1 MSTSAAAAEQY
12 YDSALQ
18 RGDYYTKEVGLWGG
32 RGAEMLGLQ
41 GSTQRADFVALC
53 RGQHPGTKETLTQRS
68 KEDRRPGYDFCCA
81 VPKSV
86 SLYLA
91 LSDDKAVEAM
101 IQDSF
106 RETMDDIEARIE
118 CRVRKGMLKKTGRRA
133 IWCTAVS
140 RTGKPGQWAEYRIR
154 IITSTPLSSTLPLTK
169 WRAFGKQGN
178 S

>member
-41 GSTQRADFVALC
+41 GSTQRAGFVALC

-118 CRVRKGMLKKTGRRA
+118 CRVRKDGAQGER
-133 IWCTAVS
+133 TAVDWVEGGCN
-140 RTGKPGQWAEYRIR
+140 T
-154 IITSTPLSSTLPLTK
+154 
-169 WRAFGKQGN
+169 RAARP
-178 S
+178 

>member
-1 MSTSAAAAEQY
+1 MLRITMSTSAAAAEQY

-18 RGDYYTKEVGLWGG
+18 RGDYYTKEGGLWGG

-106 RETMDDIEARIE
+106 RETMDESRRASNAVCART
-118 CRVRKGMLKKTGRRA
+118 VLKKIEQRA
-133 IWCTAVS
+133 TWCTAAS
-140 RTGKPGQWAEYRIR
+140 LIGKPGQ
-154 IITSTPLSSTLPLTK
+154 
-169 WRAFGKQGN
+169 
-178 S
+178 

>member
-1 MSTSAAAAEQY
+1 MSGGGILVTRYESSARRLRSMLRITMSTSAAAAEQY

-118 CRVRKGMLKKTGRRA
+118 CRVRKD
-133 IWCTAVS
+133 
-140 RTGKPGQWAEYRIR
+140 
-154 IITSTPLSSTLPLTK
+154 
-169 WRAFGKQGN
+169 
-178 S
+178 

>member
-91 LSDDKAVEAM
+91 LSDDKAGCRNFGDTVTSNLLDAYEA
-101 IQDSF
+101 
-106 RETMDDIEARIE
+106 
-118 CRVRKGMLKKTGRRA
+118 C
-133 IWCTAVS
+133 
-140 RTGKPGQWAEYRIR
+140 
-154 IITSTPLSSTLPLTK
+154 
-169 WRAFGKQGN
+169 
-178 S
+178 